1 MISVL
6 LADDHALVRS
16 GFAMILAAAP
26 DTEVIAEASNGL
38 EGVAEAKRTTPD
50 VVLMDLE
57 MPELNGIDATRRIC
71 ADPALSATRILMLTT
86 FDTDENLVEALEAGA
101 SGFLGKD
108 VEPSDL
114 LNAVRTMAT
123 EAGMVV
129 LPAEVRDLIAQ
140 RTRGDASNKTRS
152 SGVSPVDALTPR
164 ELEVVTSVAQGL
176 NNAEIA
182 EQLFIGTATVKTH
195 IARSMAKLG
204 ARDRVHVVIYA
215 YEQGLVGADAP
226 NIGQE

>member
-86 FDTDENLVEALEAGA
+86 FDTNENLVEALEAGA

-164 ELEVVTSVAQGL
+164 ELEVVTAVAQGL